1 MTIKAKQGILG
12 FHESSTETK
21 KKYLKTLEELEEEY
35 FSLKSLYEK
44 KNKRR
49 LTETTVSES
58 DEFENKKVF
67 KFRIITPFSKR
78 WIEGVGE
85 SLEEAM
91 TIAIERLRE
100 RFPDQKKDG
109 KFDKFVRYCRNNLR
123 PQKFFI
129 QN

>member
-1 MTIKAKQGILG
+1 MG
-12 FHESSTETK
+12 FHEMEIENK
-21 KKYLKTLEELEEEY
+21 ERRFKTLEELEEEY
-35 FSLKSLYEK
+35 SSLKSFYEK
-44 KNKRR
+44 KNRRR
-49 LTETTVSES
+49 LTETTVSKF
-58 DEFENKKVF
+58 DEFENKNIF

-78 WIEGVGE
+78 WIEGSGE
-85 SLEEAM
+85 SIEEAM
-91 TIAIERLRE
+91 TIAIEKLRE